1 MSKPWYQSKTLWA
14 AVLTGVIGVATV
26 VVSDELVSKD
36 IAGVIIIGIAV
47 VSSILR
53 TLTTEPLRLS

>member
-1 MSKPWYQSKTLWA
+1 MKPWYQSRTLWA
-14 AVLTGVIGVATV
+14 AVLTGIIGVATV

-36 IAGVIIIGIAV
+36 MAGVIIVGIAV

-53 TLTTEPLRLS
+53 TLTTKPLGV